1 MQIAENFNDF
11 AEIITNA
18 GAKALNTPAG
28 QEWTQQLLEMKLN
41 ENPNLTPEE
50 WEKTKRDFLTFVVL
64 SFVKETPEAMQ
75 EMGKHVY
82 NELRKQE
89 A

>member
-11 AEIITNA
+11 ATRITSA

-28 QEWTQQLLEMKLN
+28 QEWTQQLLDMKLN

-50 WEKTKRDFLTFVVL
+50 WEKTKQNFLTFVVL